1 MITIGHF
8 INGLSV
14 AHEGRTQ
21 DVYNPAT
28 GIADKKVLLASKKTV
43 QEAINAAQAA
53 FPAWRNTPVIKRAR
67 VMFKFKQ
74 LLEDNADHIAQ
85 LIVKLVMTP
94 QANYSVVLKTSS
106 LLAVHHNC

>member
-28 GIADKKVLLASKKTV
+28 GIADKKVLLASKETV

-53 FPAWRNTPVIKRAR
+53 FPAWRNTPVTKRAR
-67 VMFKFKQ
+67 VMVKFKQ
-74 LLEDNADHIAQ
+74 LLEDNAHHIAQ
-85 LIVKLVMTP
+85 LIGKE
-94 QANYSVVLKTSS
+94 
-106 LLAVHHNC
+106 